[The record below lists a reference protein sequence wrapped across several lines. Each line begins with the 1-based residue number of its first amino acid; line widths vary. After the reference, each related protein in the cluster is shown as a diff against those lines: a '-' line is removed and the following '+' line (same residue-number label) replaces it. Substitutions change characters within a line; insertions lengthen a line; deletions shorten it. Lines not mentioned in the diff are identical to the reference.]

1 MKPLWRA
8 GVGLWCM
15 VILLIPSLIRA
26 QESETRRR
34 FVYWDLGLQISVPDS
49 WDKPVFSA
57 GQVVIA
63 PAGIVGESTVKGAL
77 VAIGIVDPLRD
88 LGLSREATLED
99 IAAKVSIV
107 PDSGAIITNNG
118 TTTIAG
124 LAARYISLH
133 DPTNKVRGLSIAFM
147 MPDGRIGTLIG
158 LAPEDQW
165 GEESPLFEEI
175 RASAVL
181 IKPSA
186 FIVPS
191 LRSRTVAFTAG
202 KITFALPEGWGDY
215 ALAPNASIYHDLAF
229 VTYQDDSGFNNGAQ
243 LVLIAETLDK
253 TLTLR
258 DAVAKVIGADTE
270 AKEEDILIGGRAGV
284 RFTET
289 HRATGQIIM
298 FIGVPNGEVL
308 NIFRWTTPGILVEA
322 TRPILDSILTSV
334 RFVN

>member
-1 MKPLWRA
+1 MKRFGRA
-8 GVGLWCM
+8 GVGLWC
-15 VILLIPSLIRA
+15 VIAFLIPSLIRA
-26 QESETRRR
+26 QEPDTWRTFR
-34 FVYWDLGLQISVPDS
+34 YWDLGIQINVPSS

-63 PAGIVGESTVKGAL
+63 PAGVVGESAVTGAL

-99 IAAKVSIV
+99 IAAKVSMV
-107 PDSGAIITNNG
+107 PNSDATITDSG

-124 LAARYISLH
+124 LAASYISLN

-158 LAPEDQW
+158 LVPVDQW
-165 GEESPLFEEI
+165 GEKGPLFEEI

-191 LRSRTVAFTAG
+191 LRSRIVGFAAG

-215 ALAPNASIYHDLAF
+215 ALAPNASIYHDLNFA
-229 VTYQDDSGFNNGAQ
+229 TYQDDSGFNNGAQ

-258 DAVAKVIGADTE
+258 DAVAKVIGADAEVTTE
-270 AKEEDILIGGRAGV
+270 DALVGGRTGV
-284 RFTET
+284 KFTET
-289 HRATGQIIM
+289 HRATGQVIM
-298 FIGVPNGEVL
+298 FIGVPNGETL
-308 NIFRWTTPGILVEA
+308 NIFRWTTPGILVEV

-334 RFVN
+334 RFAN